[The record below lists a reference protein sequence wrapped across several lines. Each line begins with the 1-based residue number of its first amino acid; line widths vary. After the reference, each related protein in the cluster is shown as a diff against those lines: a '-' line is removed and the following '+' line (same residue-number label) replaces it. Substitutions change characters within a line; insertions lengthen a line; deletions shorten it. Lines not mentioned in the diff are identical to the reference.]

1 MFPCSCGAP
10 LPPDAAACPNC
21 KTAAGFDPALPGP
34 RPLEPGGE
42 NFRCVNFREFGCS
55 WLADQ
60 AGRLCLSCNLTRVIP
75 PLTVAGAA
83 EARVK
88 FERIKKRLVFA
99 LLRMKLF
106 PRRAEIGGGIRLEI
120 NLLADRREDPRLTEE
135 FILTGHAGGV
145 VTLNMREV
153 NRARLEEA
161 RLEFGEKYRTP
172 LGHLRHEA
180 GHYFWLA
187 LVGEN
192 PARLAAFRE
201 MFGDERTDYAE
212 AVRLHHARRRSARER
227 TARLGEFLTAY
238 AASHP
243 HEDWAETWAHLM
255 HMEDGLFTASR
266 LGLAPAA
273 VNLFAADADG
283 GFDERMARWKKAA
296 GLLNEMNASL
306 GHRPAYPF
314 SPPPRA
320 VEKMRFADQVIR
332 EDARTS
338 APVGD

>member
-1 MFPCSCGAP
+1 M
-10 LPPDAAACPNC
+10 
-21 KTAAGFDPALPGP
+21 
-34 RPLEPGGE
+34 
-42 NFRCVNFREFGCS
+42 
-55 WLADQ
+55 
-60 AGRLCLSCNLTRVIP
+60 IP
-75 PLTVAGAA
+75 PLTVSGAA
-83 EARVK
+83 EARRK
-88 FERIKKRLVFA
+88 FERTKQRLVFA

-106 PRRAEIGGGIRLEI
+106 PRRAEIGGGVRLEI
-120 NLLADRREDPRLTEE
+120 NLLADRREDPRMTEE

-187 LVGEN
+187 LVGASAE
-192 PARLAAFRE
+192 RLAAFRGL
-201 MFGDERTDYAE
+201 FGDERADYAE
-212 AVRLHHARRRSARER
+212 AMRLHHSRRRAARER
-227 TARLGEFLTAY
+227 IGRAGEFITAY

-243 HEDWAETWAHLM
+243 HEDWAETWAHMM
-255 HMEDGLFTASR
+255 HMEDGLFTAAR

-273 VNLFAADADG
+273 VNLFAADSDG
-283 GFDERMARWKKAA
+283 GFDERMARWMKAA
-296 GLLNEMNASL
+296 ALLNEMNAAL

-320 VEKMRFADQVIR
+320 VEKMRFADQLVR
-332 EDARTS
+332 EDAR
-338 APVGD
+338 AERAEQAAGGI